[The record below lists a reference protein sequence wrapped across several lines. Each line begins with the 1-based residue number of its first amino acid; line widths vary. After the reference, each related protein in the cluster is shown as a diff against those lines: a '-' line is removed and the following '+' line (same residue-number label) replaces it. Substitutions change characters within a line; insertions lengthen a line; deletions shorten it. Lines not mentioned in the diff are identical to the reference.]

1 MTDEDINKPQEKDR
15 SSEKNQFPGKNR
27 ALEKNSTPEK
37 SSSVEKDSPQE
48 KTWLEKI
55 ATAFSSEPQSKDEFT
70 LLLRSAHENNIID
83 QDALEIIEGAL
94 DVSDK
99 QVREIMIPRSQ
110 MVVIQQNTS
119 LEDILKLVIESSH
132 SRFPVIGESADDI
145 TGILLAK
152 ELLPLLLNG
161 QENFDI
167 NKVVRPAAVVPE
179 SKRLNVLLREF
190 REQRYH
196 MAVVVDE
203 YGGIAGLITI
213 EDILEEIVGEIED
226 ETDEEEQ
233 EGTMIRP
240 QQDGCHLINALTPI
254 EDFNE
259 YFDAGVSDDEFDT
272 IGGIVIQAFGRM
284 PKIDEAI
291 DVNGFSFRVVEGD
304 NRQVKLLEMRIT
316 T

>member
-1 MTDEDINKPQEKDR
+1 MTDEDLSN
-15 SSEKNQFPGKNR
+15 SPGKSSPSG
-27 ALEKNSTPEK
+27 KNS
-37 SSSVEKDSPQE
+37 SQE
-48 KTWLEKI
+48 RTWLDKL
-55 ATAFSSEPQSKDEFT
+55 TNAFSSEPQSKDEFA
-70 LLLRSAHENNIID
+70 LLLRAAHENNIID
-83 QDALEIIEGAL
+83 HDALEIIEGAL

-119 LEDILKLVIESSH
+119 LEDLLKLVIESSH
-132 SRFPVIGESADDI
+132 SRFPVIGESTDDI

-161 QENFDI
+161 QESFDI
-167 NKVVRPAAVVPE
+167 NNVVRPAAVVPE

-233 EGTMIRP
+233 NGTMIRL
-240 QQDGCHLINALTPI
+240 QQDGSHLIDALTPI

-259 YFDAGVSDDEFDT
+259 YFDAGISDDEFDT
-272 IGGIVIQAFGRM
+272 IGGIIVQAFGKM
-284 PKIDEAI
+284 PKVDETI
-291 DVNGFSFRVVEGD
+291 EVNGFTFRVAEGD
-304 NRQVKLLEMRIT
+304 SRQVKLLEMQAAS
-316 T
+316 

>member
-1 MTDEDINKPQEKDR
+1 MTDDD
-15 SSEKNQFPGKNR
+15 SS
-27 ALEKNSTPEK
+27 
-37 SSSVEKDSPQE
+37 SPQE
-48 KTWLEKI
+48 KSWLGKL
-55 ATAFSSEPQSKDEFT
+55 ANLFSSEPQSKDDFA
-70 LLLRSAHENNIID
+70 LLLRAAHENNIID

-94 DVSDK
+94 NVRDK

-110 MVVIQQNTS
+110 MVVIQQSAN

-132 SRFPVIGESADDI
+132 SRFPIVGESADDV

-161 QENFDI
+161 RDSFNI
-167 NKVVRPAAVVPE
+167 NNIIRPAAIVPE

-196 MAVVVDE
+196 MAIVVDE

-233 EGTMIRP
+233 DGTMIRP
-240 QQDGCHLINALTPI
+240 QQDGSHLIEALTPI

-259 YFDAGVSDDEFDT
+259 YFNAKVNDEEFDT
-272 IGGIVIQAFGRM
+272 IGGIIIQAFGRM
-284 PKIDEAI
+284 PMVDEI
-291 DVNGFSFRVVEGD
+291 VDVNGFTFRIAEGD
-304 NRQVKLLEMRIT
+304 NRQVKLLEMQAPAQNT
-316 T
+316 